1 MAMASARFARSAYNV
16 ANVNT
21 PNFKARPVD
30 AVQPSRPETSDQ
42 AKSAAMASSYAEPF
56 VARAPEGALRYQ
68 GEMAVSTT
76 DLTSETIQ
84 QVSAVNAFKAN
95 LAMLRADD
103 ERTRRLLDIK
113 A

>member
-21 PNFKARPVD
+21 PNFQARPVD
-30 AVQPSRPETSDQ
+30 AVQATRPETSDQ
-42 AKSAAMASSYAEPF
+42 AKSAGMASSYADP
-56 VARAPEGALRYQ
+56 YH
-68 GEMAVSTT
+68 GEMGVSTT

-103 ERTRRLLDIK
+103 DRTRRLLDIK